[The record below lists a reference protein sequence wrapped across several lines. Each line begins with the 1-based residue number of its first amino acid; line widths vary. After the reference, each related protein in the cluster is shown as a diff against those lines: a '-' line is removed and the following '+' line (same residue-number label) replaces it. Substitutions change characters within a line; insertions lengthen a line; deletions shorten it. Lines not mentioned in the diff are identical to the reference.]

1 MAFFSP
7 LRWLAHALA
16 LALALQLLSWT
27 STTTVQGQ
35 DWVRPMFEEVSHDF
49 GNVPRGAKAEYEFV
63 LTNKYQETLHIAQV
77 RSSCGC
83 TIPRIA
89 NANLK
94 TYEKGAIICEFNTRS
109 FIGPKSAVI
118 TVVFTAPYHGEM
130 QLMVKGDILSDIVA
144 EPGEIQFGELDQATE
159 KMTTVKVRYTGKNRA
174 WQITDVRSANQ
185 DLGVKLNRIESRAGP
200 IEYQMQV
207 RLKDSA
213 PAGAFSDQI
222 VLVTNDNQHNLV
234 TIPVR
239 GNVLPP
245 LVVPVSVELGTVRV
259 GQVKKER
266 IVIKS
271 NENFEV
277 TKVECADPRISFS
290 PTPGKSSKVH
300 LIPIEFLSDTAGAF
314 RDIVTIQTTLPEGGV
329 ASTQI
334 SGNVVP

>member
-1 MAFFSP
+1 MVFRSP
-7 LRWLAHALA
+7 LAWLALP
-16 LALALQLLSWT
+16 LLLLSWT
-27 STTTVQGQ
+27 TPTQAQ
-35 DWVRPMFEEVSHDF
+35 DWVKQMFEEVSHDF
-49 GNVPRGAKAEYEFV
+49 GNVPRGAKAEYSFV
-63 LTNKYQETLHIAQV
+63 LMNKYQETLHIAQV

-109 FIGPKSAVI
+109 FIGPKSAVV

-130 QLMVKGDILSDIVA
+130 QLMVKGDILSDIVT

-159 KMTTVKVRYTGKNRA
+159 KATTVKVRYTGKNRA
-174 WQITDVRSANQ
+174 WQITDVRSANHH
-185 DLGVKLNRIESRAGP
+185 LGVKLNRIEKRAGP
-200 IEYQMQV
+200 IEYEMQV

-213 PAGAFSDQI
+213 PTGAFSDQI
-222 VLVTNDNQHNLV
+222 VLVTNDSEYNLV

-245 LVVPVSVELGTVRV
+245 LVVPASVELGTVKA
-259 GQVKKER
+259 GQPVRSR

-277 TKVECADPRISFS
+277 TNIECADQRFTFS
-290 PTPGKSSKVH
+290 PAAGKSAKVH
-300 LIPIEFLSDTAGAF
+300 VIPIEFLGDAAGAF
-314 RDIVTIQTTLPEGGV
+314 RDTVTIHTTLPEGGT
-329 ASTQI
+329 ASTQV

>member
-1 MAFFSP
+1 MVFRSP
-7 LRWLAHALA
+7 LAWLALP
-16 LALALQLLSWT
+16 LLLLPWS
-27 STTTVQGQ
+27 SAIQAQ
-35 DWVRPMFEEVSHDF
+35 DWVKQMFEEVSHDF
-49 GNVPRGAKAEYEFV
+49 GNVPRGAKAEYSFV

-83 TIPRIA
+83 TIPSIS
-89 NANLK
+89 NPNLK
-94 TYEKGAIICEFNTRS
+94 TYQKGAIVCEFNTRS
-109 FIGPKSAVI
+109 FIGPKSAVV

-130 QLMVKGDILSDIVA
+130 QLMVKGDILSDIVID
-144 EPGEIQFGELDQATE
+144 PSEIQFGELDQATE
-159 KMTTVKVRYTGKNRA
+159 KVTTVKVRYTGRNRD

-185 DLGVKLNRIESRAGP
+185 DLGVKLNRIENRAGP
-200 IEYQMQV
+200 IEYELQV

-213 PAGAFSDQI
+213 PPGAFSDQI
-222 VLVTNDNQHNLV
+222 VLVTNDSEYNLV

-245 LVVPVSVELGTVRV
+245 LVVPASVVLGTLKV
-259 GQVKKER
+259 GQMKDER

-277 TKVECADPRISFS
+277 TKVECADQRFTFS
-290 PTPGKSSKVH
+290 PALGKSAKVH
-300 LIPIEFLSDTAGAF
+300 LIPIQFKSDTAGAF
-314 RDIVTIQTTLPEGGV
+314 RDTVTIHTTLSEGGI

>member
-1 MAFFSP
+1 MVFRSP
-7 LRWLAHALA
+7 LAWLALT
-16 LALALQLLSWT
+16 LLLLPWSSALQA
-27 STTTVQGQ
+27 QE
-35 DWVRPMFEEVSHDF
+35 WVKQMFEEVTHDF
-49 GNVPRGAKAEYEFV
+49 GNVPRGAKAEHEFI

-109 FIGPKSAVI
+109 FIGPKSAVV

-130 QLMVKGDILSDIVA
+130 QLMVKGDILSDIVTD
-144 EPGEIQFGELDQATE
+144 PGEIQFGELDQTTE
-159 KMTTVKVRYTGKNRA
+159 KATTVKVRYTGRNRA

-185 DLGVKLNRIESRAGP
+185 HLGVKLNRMESRTGP
-200 IEYQMQV
+200 IEYELVV
-207 RLKDSA
+207 RLKNSA

-222 VLVTNDNQHNLV
+222 VLVTNDSEYNLV

-245 LVVPVSVELGTVRV
+245 LVVPNSVELGTVRA
-259 GQVKKER
+259 GQTVQSR

-271 NENFEV
+271 NESFEV
-277 TKVECADPRISFS
+277 TKVECADSRFSFS
-290 PTPGKSSKVH
+290 PTPGKSAKVH
-300 LIPIEFLSDTAGAF
+300 VIPIQFLGDAAGAF
-314 RDIVTIQTTLPEGGV
+314 RDTVTIHTTLPEGGT